1 LAAKSFQ
8 NHKALKEHV
17 GKFGEVSFV
26 DFEAEGDFAFVRM
39 GSQADAAKLVEGAAG
54 DELGSAALLA
64 GEEEETYWK
73 KVRDGKAARAQGK
86 KQDDGTY
93 VCSVCKESLPGT
105 CFTIT
110 QLNKVNGKVY
120 GKRKAKPLKCLKC
133 IEAKEAETRQKDVS
147 KLTCQVCNEVFS
159 SRNQLFKHIRD
170 AGHDGE
176 KKESDDTAAPAAK
189 KAKLEETATADA
201 SVEDASASS

>member
-1 LAAKSFQ
+1 MVNSRGNDGDTDVHDERKGTVVKLTGLAAKSFQ

-73 KVRDGKAARAQGK
+73 KVRCARHCGICMPLIWDLQRWQSSQSAGQETGRWNLRVLGL
-86 KQDDGTY
+86 QRL
-93 VCSVCKESLPGT
+93 CLPLLASRGIDRCT
-105 CFTIT
+105 DEVRVRCNH
-110 QLNKVNGKVY
+110 QLG
-120 GKRKAKPLKCLKC
+120 
-133 IEAKEAETRQKDVS
+133 
-147 KLTCQVCNEVFS
+147 
-159 SRNQLFKHIRD
+159 
-170 AGHDGE
+170 
-176 KKESDDTAAPAAK
+176 
-189 KAKLEETATADA
+189 
-201 SVEDASASS
+201 